1 MPKCGES
8 KEPTRTQPAPRSER
22 NTAALRPLA
31 RYSVPSRW
39 DCPSK
44 QPVKMS
50 LFLELDKIELRGV
63 LFYTLQVFDP
73 PILSPSTLAAMEN
86 HERRKGWTA
95 PYSVNPSWQR
105 KATNPGRPGGGGS
118 LHLAH
123 SHVGDVECQGS
134 LPPDWRL
141 SRVRTETRI
150 SRRVQPFGDSSSIRS
165 GHNQKQRYQ
174 HSLPSV
180 SIDPVT
186 GTGRGPT
193 CISPHRQGTSLAVPV
208 KTPATSST
216 VVETFEDA

>member
-1 MPKCGES
+1 
-8 KEPTRTQPAPRSER
+8 
-22 NTAALRPLA
+22 
-31 RYSVPSRW
+31 
-39 DCPSK
+39 
-44 QPVKMS
+44 MS
-50 LFLELDKIELRGV
+50 LFLELDKIELRTA

-73 PILSPSTLAAMEN
+73 PILSPSTLVAMEN
-86 HERRKGWTA
+86 YERRKGWTA

-123 SHVGDVECQGS
+123 SHAGDVECQGS
-134 LPPDWRL
+134 LPPDWSL
-141 SRVRTETRI
+141 SRVRTETRK
-150 SRRVQPFGDSSSIRS
+150 SRRVQTFGDGSSIRS
-165 GHNQKQRYQ
+165 DHDQKRRCQ

-180 SIDPVT
+180 SIDPVA

-193 CISPHRQGTSLAVPV
+193 FISPHRQGTSRAVPV